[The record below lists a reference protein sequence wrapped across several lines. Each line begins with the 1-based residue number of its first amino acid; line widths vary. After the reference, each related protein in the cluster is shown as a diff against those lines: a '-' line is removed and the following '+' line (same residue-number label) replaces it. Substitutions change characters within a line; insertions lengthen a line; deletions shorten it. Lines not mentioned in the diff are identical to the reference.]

1 MILEESGKRKEDN
14 MKEVR
19 VRIAPSPT
27 GNCHVGTARNAL
39 YNYIF
44 AKKNN
49 GKMIL
54 RIDDTDMKRNSEE
67 SEKGIF
73 EGLRWIGID
82 WDEGPDVGGPY
93 GPYRQSERLD
103 IYNKYIEQLIN
114 EGKAYYCFCT
124 EEEIEAERRQQTLK
138 KETVKYSGK
147 CRNLSKEEVEKR
159 LNEGCKHVVRFK
171 VPEKIIKFHDIV
183 RGELTWDGSIMGDF
197 VIRKSD
203 GVPTYNFATAVD
215 DWIMKIS
222 HIMRSQEHIPNT
234 FNQVII
240 LEALG
245 AEIPEYV
252 HFPLLLNED
261 RTKISK
267 RDGALYI
274 GEYKEMGYLK
284 EAVANFIVL
293 LGWHPADD
301 EEFLLMEDMISKFSL
316 ERINNSNVVFDFKKL
331 EWFNGIHIRSKNV
344 EELTQLVLPF
354 LKSTEYYEEVVKN
367 TVKLEKIVE
376 VERERIKRLDE
387 VGKVFKMFY
396 IEPDSYNIEEIRES
410 VKKIETAEMINMVD
424 AAIEELKAIE
434 KWEKD
439 ILEDYMRKLCD
450 RINTKPKTL
459 FMLLRI
465 GETGSK
471 ISPPLFD
478 TFEIIGKESTI
489 KRLEYFKNFLIKSN

>member
-1 MILEESGKRKEDN
+1 
-14 MKEVR
+14 MKEIR

-44 AKKNN
+44 AKQHN

-54 RIDDTDMKRNSEE
+54 RIDDTDMKRNTEE
-67 SEKGIF
+67 SERGIF
-73 EGLRWIGID
+73 EGLKWVGIN

-93 GPYRQSERLD
+93 GPYRQSERID
-103 IYNKYIEQLIN
+103 IYNRYIDKLIE

-124 EEEIEAERRQQTLK
+124 EEEIEAERKEQIQN

-147 CRNLSKEEVEKR
+147 CRNLTTEEINKK
-159 LNEGCKHVVRFK
+159 LKEGCKHVVRFK
-171 VPEKIIKFHDIV
+171 VPNKIIKFHDIV
-183 RGELTWDGSIMGDF
+183 RGELTWDGNIMGDF

-203 GVPTYNFATAVD
+203 GIPTYNFATAID
-215 DWIMKIS
+215 DLTMKIS
-222 HIMRSQEHIPNT
+222 HVMRSQEHIPNT
-234 FNQVII
+234 FNQVLIF
-240 LEALG
+240 EALG

-261 RTKISK
+261 KTKISK

-301 EEFLLMEDMISKFSL
+301 EEILMIEDMISKFSL
-316 ERINNSNVVFDFKKL
+316 DRINNSNVVFDFKKL
-331 EWFNGIHIRSKNV
+331 DWFNGIHIRKKSV
-344 EELTQLVLPF
+344 EELTELVLPY
-354 LKSTEYYEEVVKN
+354 LEKAEYYNDVVCEPL
-367 TVKLEKIVE
+367 KLKKIVE

-387 VGKVFKMFY
+387 VCEVFKMFY
-396 IEPDSYNIEEIRES
+396 IEPKYYDFELVKEY
-410 VKKIETAEMINMVD
+410 VKKVEVAEMVD
-424 AAIEELKAIE
+424 MLNKAISELKIIQE
-434 KWEKD
+434 WEKTF
-439 ILEDYMRKLCD
+439 LEDMMRSLCN
-450 RINTKPKTL
+450 RIGVKPKIL

-465 GETGSK
+465 GETGSQ

-478 TFEIIGKESTI
+478 TFEIIGKDSTLR
-489 KRLEYFKNFLIKSN
+489 RLEGFKSFLEKQIN